1 MCAAGLAAAVE
12 NAHEDILRAADIVL
26 PSNDDEGVAAL
37 VRLVLPRAA
46 AVEACRI

>member
-1 MCAAGLAAAVE
+1 MRAAGLAAAVE
-12 NAHEDILRAADIVL
+12 NAHEDTLRAADIVL

-37 VRLVLPRAA
+37 IRLVLPRAA